1 MQGPFIKSPV
11 LKIVI
16 GILSSLA
23 AIVLMGLLLVTE
35 ETRMEAQTASWSG
48 REIENGAALYANN
61 CASCHGPDGKG
72 LLGRAPALNSHY
84 FFTQRLA
91 DVGWAGSLT
100 DYVELT
106 VAAGRPSKTNTQWRQ
121 GADAV
126 VMPTWGST
134 FGGPLREDQVRAVT
148 AYVINWEAD
157 ALTQTAEEDP
167 WQPFLDVPKPPEQ
180 QTIGEPGE
188 PVVQVAEPG
197 DEGPRDPEVLFNQP
211 FPNGMGCVA
220 CHNLA
225 VDQTPTSRGPVGP
238 NFGNLAE
245 NAANRVAGLSAEEYI
260 HQSIVAPNDYVVE
273 GYPSG
278 IMPQT
283 FGEQMSE
290 EEINAMVTWLLEQSQ
305 Q

>member
-1 MQGPFIKSPV
+1 MQGIFIKSPV

-23 AIVLMGLLLVTE
+23 AIVLMTLLLLTE
-35 ETRMEAQTASWSG
+35 ETRMEAQTASWEG
-48 REIENGAALYANN
+48 REIENGAALYYNN

-91 DVGWAGSLT
+91 DVGWAGSMY

-106 VAAGRPSKTNTQWRQ
+106 VAAGRPSKTDTQWRQ

-126 VMPTWGST
+126 IMPTWGGIY
-134 FGGPLREDQVRAVT
+134 GGPMRDDQVRAVT
-148 AYVINWEAD
+148 AYVMNWEAE

-188 PVVQVAEPG
+188 PVAEVV
-197 DEGPRDPEVLFNQP
+197 DEATEGPRDPEVLFNQP

-220 CHNLA
+220 CHNMA
-225 VDQTPTSRGPVGP
+225 ADQTSANRGPVGP
-238 NFGNLAE
+238 HVGNLYE
-245 NAANRVAGLSAEEYI
+245 NAQTRVAGLSAEEYI
-260 HQSIVAPNDYVVE
+260 HQSIVEPNAHLVE
-273 GYPSG
+273 GYMAG

-290 EEINAMVTWLLEQSQ
+290 EEINAMVTWLIEQSQ
-305 Q
+305 